1 MHDWFLRAKAVYN
14 YSNLVC
20 KDRVFRTC
28 ACPASCDN
36 PAVFVSPGC
45 QAIRA
50 TDGIIQMDEK
60 DEGTKRMKR
69 TRHGR

>member
-1 MHDWFLRAKAVYN
+1 MIGFYGQKLYIITVIWYVKIAYSAHVPVRHRAIIRPYLFR
-14 YSNLVC
+14 LVG
-20 KDRVFRTC
+20 R
-28 ACPASCDN
+28 
-36 PAVFVSPGC
+36 
-45 QAIRA
+45 AIRA